1 MNAQGT
7 PCGGGMGLIDDSDES
22 ADDESDPVI
31 SDRSLFPG
39 HPSGRWSC
47 AARSLCVLS
56 TFVVVCSDSP
66 SSARTI
72 SSTFV
77 SCAEECVT
85 ALLTSGLLLSDSS
98 GTSVCI
104 AIPWLSS
111 ARIKAAQLPQ
121 PRRVVRCVKIPSRQR
136 PEHAKMAKTAP
147 PDKDQNRRDRA
158 F

>member
-7 PCGGGMGLIDDSDES
+7 PCGSGVGAIEDSDES
-22 ADDESDPVI
+22 AGDESDPVT

-39 HPSGRWSC
+39 HPNGRWPC
-47 AARSLCVLS
+47 AARSRCVLS

-72 SSTFV
+72 SSASV

-85 ALLTSGLLLSDSS
+85 ALLTSGALSP
-98 GTSVCI
+98 GTSGYI
-104 AIPWLSS
+104 SIPWLSS

-121 PRRVVRCVKIPSRQR
+121 PRRLKRCAKIMSRQR
-136 PEHAKMAKTAP
+136 LEHAKEAITAP
-147 PDKDQNRRDRA
+147 PDKARNRRNRTS
-158 F
+158 